1 MNSGREVIGTNL
13 ANKENPVELR
23 KSGLRV
29 VLVGMISLIVAFVIY
44 SRFTMVAGEH
54 LVMLTSEL
62 KVLAS
67 VILAIT
73 FASMASVTYG
83 LVKIF
88 KAEQQGSVNSNSLLH
103 YITNA
108 FSEKKYWKIMVIA
121 AITYGIFFGF
131 LSRILIYNNDVS
143 FSQQGISI
151 PSMNIIPCCNIP
163 GYVPMFSAY
172 VTDHFSILVIPLNII
187 LAVAVSGL
195 VGFNVA
201 LGVYAFKI
209 STKVRSTRKIT
220 FIGSVG
226 AAGGLFVGC
235 PTCAGSFFSALLGF
249 GVVGESISALA
260 SFQTLFIALSIPVL
274 VITPFLVA
282 RSIRSNRRTCNGS
295 FELEE

>member
-1 MNSGREVIGTNL
+1 VKKLN
-13 ANKENPVELR
+13 NKENSIELR

-29 VLVGMISLIVAFVIY
+29 VFVGMISLTLAFVIY
-44 SRFTMVAGEH
+44 SRFAMVSDEH
-54 LVMLTSEL
+54 LVLLTSEL

-73 FASMASVTYG
+73 FASMASITYG

-88 KAEQQGSVNSNSLLH
+88 KAEQQGSMNSNLLY

-151 PSMNIIPCCNIP
+151 PSINIIPCCNIP

-172 VTDHFSILVIPLNII
+172 LTDHFSILVIPLNII
-187 LAVAVSGL
+187 LAVVVSGL
-195 VGFNVA
+195 VGFNTA
-201 LGVYAFKI
+201 LGVYAFKT
-209 STKVRSTRKIT
+209 STKVRSTKKIS

-235 PTCAGSFFSALLGF
+235 PTCAGSFFSVLLGF

-282 RSIRSNRRTCNGS
+282 RSIRTNRRTCNGS
-295 FELEE
+295 VKLEE

>member
-1 MNSGREVIGTNL
+1 MTNIENSI
-13 ANKENPVELR
+13 ELR
-23 KSGLRV
+23 KSGLRIV
-29 VLVGMISLIVAFVIY
+29 FVGIISLILAFVIY

-54 LVMLTSEL
+54 LFLLTSEL
-62 KVLAS
+62 KTLAS

-73 FASMASVTYG
+73 FASMASITYG

-88 KAEQQGSVNSNSLLH
+88 KAEQQGSMNSNSLLY

-108 FSEKKYWKIMVIA
+108 FSENKYWKIMVIA

-131 LSRILIYNNDVS
+131 LSRIFIYNNDVS
-143 FSQQGISI
+143 FSQDGISI
-151 PSMNIIPCCNIP
+151 PSINIIPCCNIP

-172 VTDHFSILVIPLNII
+172 ITDHFLILLIPLNII
-187 LAVAVSGL
+187 LAVVVSGL
-195 VGFNVA
+195 VGFNTA

-209 STKVRSTRKIT
+209 STKFRSTKKIS
-220 FIGSVG
+220 FIGSMG

-274 VITPFLVA
+274 VITPFLVS
-282 RSIRSNRRTCNGS
+282 RSIRTNCRTCNGAVKLK
-295 FELEE
+295 E

>member
-1 MNSGREVIGTNL
+1 M
-13 ANKENPVELR
+13 ANKENSIELR
-23 KSGLRV
+23 KSGLRFV
-29 VLVGMISLIVAFVIY
+29 FVGMISLILAFVIY

-62 KVLAS
+62 KLLAS
-67 VILAIT
+67 VILAII
-73 FASMASVTYG
+73 FASMASITYG

-88 KAEQQGSVNSNSLLH
+88 KAEQQGSMNPNSLFY
-103 YITNA
+103 YITNV
-108 FSEKKYWKIMVIA
+108 FSEKNYWKITVIA

-131 LSRILIYNNDVS
+131 LSRILIYNNDIS

-151 PSMNIIPCCNIP
+151 PSINIIPCCNIP

-172 VTDHFSILVIPLNII
+172 ITDHFSILVIPLNII
-187 LAVAVSGL
+187 LAVVVSGL
-195 VGFNVA
+195 VGFNTA
-201 LGVYAFKI
+201 LGVYAFKT
-209 STKVRSTRKIT
+209 STKVRSTKKIA
-220 FIGSVG
+220 FVGSVG

-249 GVVGESISALA
+249 GIVGESVSALA

-282 RSIRSNRRTCNGS
+282 RSIRTNSRTCNGS
-295 FELEE
+295 VKLEE

>member
-1 MNSGREVIGTNL
+1 M
-13 ANKENPVELR
+13 ANKENAIELR

-29 VLVGMISLIVAFVIY
+29 VFVGMISLILAFVIY

-62 KVLAS
+62 KALAS

-73 FASMASVTYG
+73 FASMASITYG

-88 KAEQQGSVNSNSLLH
+88 KAEQQGSMNPNSLLY
-103 YITNA
+103 YITNV

-151 PSMNIIPCCNIP
+151 PSINIIPCCNIP

-187 LAVAVSGL
+187 LAVVVSGL
-195 VGFNVA
+195 VGFNTA
-201 LGVYAFKI
+201 LGVYAFKT
-209 STKVRSTRKIT
+209 STKVRSTKKIS

-282 RSIRSNRRTCNGS
+282 RSIRTNHHTCNGS
-295 FELEE
+295 VKLEE

>member
-1 MNSGREVIGTNL
+1 MNL
-13 ANKENPVELR
+13 ANKETPVELR
-23 KSGLRV
+23 KSGLRIAF
-29 VLVGMISLIVAFVIY
+29 VGMISLILAFVIY

-54 LVMLTSEL
+54 LAMLTSEL
-62 KVLAS
+62 KALAG

-73 FASMASVTYG
+73 FASTASITYG

-88 KAEQQGSVNSNSLLH
+88 KAEQQGSMNSNSLLY

-108 FSEKKYWKIMVIA
+108 FSNKKYWKIMAIA
-121 AITYGIFFGF
+121 AITYAIFFGF
-131 LSRILIYNNDVS
+131 LSRIFIYNNDVS

-151 PSMNIIPCCNIP
+151 PSINIIPCCNIP

-172 VTDHFSILVIPLNII
+172 VTDHFLIVLIPLNII
-187 LAVAVSGL
+187 LAVVVSGL
-195 VGFNVA
+195 VGFNTA
-201 LGVYAFKI
+201 LSVYAFKT
-209 STKVRSTRKIT
+209 STKVRSTKKIS

-235 PTCAGSFFSALLGF
+235 PTCAGSFFSGLLGF

-282 RSIRSNRRTCNGS
+282 RSIRTNRRTCNGAVK
-295 FELEE
+295 LEE

>member
-1 MNSGREVIGTNL
+1 V
-13 ANKENPVELR
+13 ANKENSIELR

-29 VLVGMISLIVAFVIY
+29 VFVGMISLILAFVIY

-62 KVLAS
+62 KLLAS
-67 VILAIT
+67 VILAII
-73 FASMASVTYG
+73 FASMASITYG

-88 KAEQQGSVNSNSLLH
+88 KAEQQGSMNPNSLFY
-103 YITNA
+103 YITNV
-108 FSEKKYWKIMVIA
+108 FSEKNYWKITVIA

-131 LSRILIYNNDVS
+131 LSRILIYNNDIS

-151 PSMNIIPCCNIP
+151 PSINIIPCCNIP

-172 VTDHFSILVIPLNII
+172 ITDHFSILVIPLNII
-187 LAVAVSGL
+187 LAVVVSGL
-195 VGFNVA
+195 VGFNTA
-201 LGVYAFKI
+201 LGVYAFKT
-209 STKVRSTRKIT
+209 STKVRSTKKIA
-220 FIGSVG
+220 FVGSVG

-249 GVVGESISALA
+249 GIVGESVSALA

-282 RSIRSNRRTCNGS
+282 RSIRTNSRTCNGS
-295 FELEE
+295 VKLEE

>member
-1 MNSGREVIGTNL
+1 M
-13 ANKENPVELR
+13 
-23 KSGLRV
+23 
-29 VLVGMISLIVAFVIY
+29 VGS
-44 SRFTMVAGEH
+44 EH
-54 LVMLTSEL
+54 LIMLTPEL
-62 KVLAS
+62 KALAS

-73 FASMASVTYG
+73 FATIASITYG
-83 LVKIF
+83 IVKIF
-88 KAEQQGSVNSNSLLH
+88 KAEQQVSINSNSLLY

-121 AITYGIFFGF
+121 AISYGIFFGF
-131 LSRILIYNNDVS
+131 LSRIFIYNYVS

-151 PSMNIIPCCNIP
+151 PSIIIIACCNIP

-172 VTDHFSILVIPLNII
+172 VTDHFLILLIPLNII
-187 LAVAVSGL
+187 LAVVVSGL
-195 VGFNVA
+195 VGFNTA
-201 LGVYAFKI
+201 LGVYAFKT
-209 STKVRSTRKIT
+209 STKVRSTKKIS

-282 RSIRSNRRTCNGS
+282 RSIRTNCRTCNGAVN
-295 FELEE
+295 LEG

>member
-1 MNSGREVIGTNL
+1 
-13 ANKENPVELR
+13 
-23 KSGLRV
+23 
-29 VLVGMISLIVAFVIY
+29 
-44 SRFTMVAGEH
+44 MVAGEH
-54 LVMLTSEL
+54 MVMLTSEL
-62 KVLAS
+62 KALAS

-73 FASMASVTYG
+73 FASMASITYG

-88 KAEQQGSVNSNSLLH
+88 KAEQQRPMNPNSLLC
-103 YITNA
+103 YITNV
-108 FSEKKYWKIMVIA
+108 FSKKKYWIIMVIA
-121 AITYGIFFGF
+121 AITYGVFFGF

-151 PSMNIIPCCNIP
+151 PSINIIPCCNIP

-187 LAVAVSGL
+187 LAVVVSGL
-195 VGFNVA
+195 VGFNTA
-201 LGVYAFKI
+201 LGVYAFKT
-209 STKVRSTRKIT
+209 STKVRSTKKIS

-282 RSIRSNRRTCNGS
+282 RSIRTNRRTCNGS
-295 FELEE
+295 VKLEE

>member
-1 MNSGREVIGTNL
+1 M
-13 ANKENPVELR
+13 ANKENSIELR

-29 VLVGMISLIVAFVIY
+29 VFVGMISLILAFVIY

-62 KVLAS
+62 KLLAS
-67 VILAIT
+67 VILAII
-73 FASMASVTYG
+73 FASMTSITYG

-88 KAEQQGSVNSNSLLH
+88 KAEQQGSMNPNSLFY
-103 YITNA
+103 YITNV
-108 FSEKKYWKIMVIA
+108 FSEKNYWKITVIA

-131 LSRILIYNNDVS
+131 LSRILIYNNDIS

-151 PSMNIIPCCNIP
+151 PSINIIPCCNIP

-172 VTDHFSILVIPLNII
+172 ITDHFSILVIPLNII
-187 LAVAVSGL
+187 LAVVVSGL
-195 VGFNVA
+195 VGFNTA
-201 LGVYAFKI
+201 LGVYAFKT
-209 STKVRSTRKIT
+209 STKVRSTKKIA
-220 FIGSVG
+220 FVGSVG

-249 GVVGESISALA
+249 GIVGESVSALA

-282 RSIRSNRRTCNGS
+282 RSIRTNSRTCNGS
-295 FELEE
+295 VKLEE

>member
-1 MNSGREVIGTNL
+1 MTNI
-13 ANKENPVELR
+13 ENYIELR
-23 KSGLRV
+23 KSGLRIV
-29 VLVGMISLIVAFVIY
+29 FVGIISLILAFVIY

-62 KVLAS
+62 KTLAD

-73 FASMASVTYG
+73 FASMASITYG

-88 KAEQQGSVNSNSLLH
+88 EAEQQRWMRHSNSLLY

-108 FSEKKYWKIMVIA
+108 FSENKYWKIMVIA

-131 LSRILIYNNDVS
+131 LSRILIYDVS
-143 FSQQGISI
+143 FSQHGISI
-151 PSMNIIPCCNIP
+151 PSINIIPCCNIP

-172 VTDHFSILVIPLNII
+172 VTDHFLILVIPLNII
-187 LAVAVSGL
+187 LAVVVSGL
-195 VGFNVA
+195 VGFNTA

-209 STKVRSTRKIT
+209 STKFRSTKKIS

-282 RSIRSNRRTCNGS
+282 RSIRTNCRTCNGAVKLK
-295 FELEE
+295 E

>member
-1 MNSGREVIGTNL
+1 L
-13 ANKENPVELR
+13 ANKENSIELR
-23 KSGLRV
+23 KSGLRIV
-29 VLVGMISLIVAFVIY
+29 FVGMILLILAFVIY

-62 KVLAS
+62 KALAS

-73 FASMASVTYG
+73 FASMASIIYG

-88 KAEQQGSVNSNSLLH
+88 KAEQQGSSNSNSLLY

-131 LSRILIYNNDVS
+131 LSRILIYSYDVS

-151 PSMNIIPCCNIP
+151 PSINIIPCCNIP

-187 LAVAVSGL
+187 LAVVVSGL
-195 VGFNVA
+195 VGFNTA
-201 LGVYAFKI
+201 LGVYAFKT
-209 STKVRSTRKIT
+209 STKVRSTKKIS

-235 PTCAGSFFSALLGF
+235 PTCAGSFFSGLLGF

-282 RSIRSNRRTCNGS
+282 RSIRTNRRTCNGS
-295 FELEE
+295 VKLEE

>member
-1 MNSGREVIGTNL
+1 M
-13 ANKENPVELR
+13 ANKENSIELR

-29 VLVGMISLIVAFVIY
+29 VFVGMISLILAFGIY

-62 KVLAS
+62 KALAS

-73 FASMASVTYG
+73 FASMASITYG

-88 KAEQQGSVNSNSLLH
+88 KAEQQGSRNSNSLLY

-131 LSRILIYNNDVS
+131 LSRILIYNKDVS

-151 PSMNIIPCCNIP
+151 PSINIIPCCNIP

-172 VTDHFSILVIPLNII
+172 VTNHFSILVIPLNII
-187 LAVAVSGL
+187 LAVVVSGL
-195 VGFNVA
+195 VGFNTA
-201 LGVYAFKI
+201 LGVYAFKT
-209 STKVRSTRKIT
+209 STKIRSTKKIS

-282 RSIRSNRRTCNGS
+282 RSIRTNRRTCNGS
-295 FELEE
+295 VKLEE

>member
-1 MNSGREVIGTNL
+1 M
-13 ANKENPVELR
+13 ANKENSIELR

-29 VLVGMISLIVAFVIY
+29 VFVGMISLILAFVIY

-54 LVMLTSEL
+54 LAMLTSEL
-62 KVLAS
+62 KLLAS
-67 VILAIT
+67 VILAII
-73 FASMASVTYG
+73 FASMASIIYG

-88 KAEQQGSVNSNSLLH
+88 KAEQQGSMNPNSLFY
-103 YITNA
+103 YITNV
-108 FSEKKYWKIMVIA
+108 FSEKNYWKITVIA

-131 LSRILIYNNDVS
+131 LSRILIYNNDIS

-151 PSMNIIPCCNIP
+151 PSINIIPCCNIP

-172 VTDHFSILVIPLNII
+172 ITDHFSILVIPLNII
-187 LAVAVSGL
+187 LAVVVSGL
-195 VGFNVA
+195 VGFNTA
-201 LGVYAFKI
+201 LGVYALKT
-209 STKVRSTRKIT
+209 STKVRSTKKIA
-220 FIGSVG
+220 FVGSVG

-249 GVVGESISALA
+249 GIVGESVSALA

-282 RSIRSNRRTCNGS
+282 RSIRTNSRTCNGS
-295 FELEE
+295 VKLEE

>member
-1 MNSGREVIGTNL
+1 
-13 ANKENPVELR
+13 
-23 KSGLRV
+23 
-29 VLVGMISLIVAFVIY
+29 
-44 SRFTMVAGEH
+44 MVAGEH

-62 KVLAS
+62 KTLAS

-73 FASMASVTYG
+73 LASMASITYG

-88 KAEQQGSVNSNSLLH
+88 KAEQQGSINSNRLLY

-108 FSEKKYWKIMVIA
+108 FSENKYWKIMVIA
-121 AITYGIFFGF
+121 AVTYGIFFGF
-131 LSRILIYNNDVS
+131 LSRIFIYSNDIS

-151 PSMNIIPCCNIP
+151 PSINIIPCCNIP
-163 GYVPMFSAY
+163 GYVPMLSAY
-172 VTDHFSILVIPLNII
+172 VTDHFLILLIPLNII
-187 LAVAVSGL
+187 LAVVVSGL
-195 VGFNVA
+195 VGFNTA

-209 STKVRSTRKIT
+209 STKFRSTKKIS

-282 RSIRSNRRTCNGS
+282 RSIRTNCRTCNGAVKLK
-295 FELEE
+295 E

>member
-1 MNSGREVIGTNL
+1 MTNI
-13 ANKENPVELR
+13 ENTIELR
-23 KSGLRV
+23 KSGLRIAF
-29 VLVGMISLIVAFVIY
+29 VGMISLILAFFIY
-44 SRFTMVAGEH
+44 SRFTMAAGEH
-54 LVMLTSEL
+54 LVMLTAEV
-62 KVLAS
+62 KTLAS
-67 VILAIT
+67 GILAIT
-73 FASMASVTYG
+73 FTSMASITFG

-88 KAEQQGSVNSNSLLH
+88 KAEQHGSMNSNSLVY

-108 FSEKKYWKIMVIA
+108 FSENKYWKVMVIT
-121 AITYGIFFGF
+121 AIAYGIFFGF
-131 LSRILIYNNDVS
+131 LSQIFIYRNDVS
-143 FSQQGISI
+143 FSQQGIAI
-151 PSMNIIPCCNIP
+151 PSINIIPCCNIP

-172 VTDHFSILVIPLNII
+172 VTDHFLILLIPLNII
-187 LAVAVSGL
+187 LAVGVSGL
-195 VGFNVA
+195 VGFNTA

-209 STKVRSTRKIT
+209 STKFRSTKKIS

-282 RSIRSNRRTCNGS
+282 RSIRTNYRTCNGAVKLK
-295 FELEE
+295 E

>member
-1 MNSGREVIGTNL
+1 MKKLV
-13 ANKENPVELR
+13 NKENSTELR

-29 VLVGMISLIVAFVIY
+29 VFVGMISLILAFVIY

-62 KVLAS
+62 KALAS

-73 FASMASVTYG
+73 FASMASITYG

-88 KAEQQGSVNSNSLLH
+88 KAEQQGSMNPNSLLY
-103 YITNA
+103 YITNV

-131 LSRILIYNNDVS
+131 LSRMLIYNNDVS

-151 PSMNIIPCCNIP
+151 PSINIIPCCNIP

-172 VTDHFSILVIPLNII
+172 VTDHFFILVIPLNII
-187 LAVAVSGL
+187 LAVVVSGL
-195 VGFNVA
+195 VGFNTA
-201 LGVYAFKI
+201 LGVYAFRTSTRSTKKI
-209 STKVRSTRKIT
+209 S

-274 VITPFLVA
+274 IITPFLVA
-282 RSIRSNRRTCNGS
+282 RSIRTNRRTCNGS
-295 FELEE
+295 VKLEE